1 METRVRGSLTARLW
15 LTGVVFGQIILTPMI
30 AFSITYLFNFQ
41 SVDGALTLSFE
52 KEMIPW
58 ILSASLAYGMLAL
71 ALALVVGGYTP
82 ISITE
87 KGGWRASLGF
97 SRVSR
102 DSTTLRRVKQRHI
115 DSPHGRL
122 STLVND
128 RIQEG
133 HSIISI
139 HGGLLLLAIPF
150 QILLVTLPL
159 LIVLT
164 VPDSA
169 LQEGRRL
176 ELAMGCY
183 VVILIVLMR
192 AFSRFASKYVTIAAF
207 TRRWLI
213 SMTRLSWLAPV
224 LVLWLLGRLSSMIV
238 ITWLGNDLSTSL
250 AMEQHL
256 FEDLLGIGTVPKTSF
271 LDLLTA
277 LAVMPMA
284 AFTTLAVLGGSA
296 ERYPDWARRD
306 NPNQPEEVEESEDEV
321 EDFAAFNLTPEPKEP
336 VPEFEL
342 DLGEEETESNHA
354 MSLFD

>member
-1 METRVRGSLTARLW
+1 MEERVSGSLTARLW
-15 LTGVVFGQIILTPMI
+15 LTAVVFGQIILTPMI
-30 AFSITYLFNFQ
+30 AFSITYLFNFE
-41 SVDGALTLSFE
+41 SNEGALTLSFE
-52 KEMIPW
+52 KDMIPW

-71 ALALVVGGYTP
+71 ALALIVGGYTP
-82 ISITE
+82 ISVTE
-87 KGGWRASLGF
+87 KGGWRAWLGL
-97 SRVSR
+97 SRAAR
-102 DSTTLRRVKQRHI
+102 DSTTLRRAKQRHR
-115 DSPHGRL
+115 DCPHGRM

-159 LIVLT
+159 MIVLL
-164 VPDSA
+164 VPESA

-183 VVILIVLMR
+183 LVILIVLMR
-192 AFSRFASKYVTIAAF
+192 AFSRFANRYVTLAAF

-238 ITWLGNDLSTSL
+238 ITWLGNDMSTSL

-256 FEDLLGIGTVPKTSF
+256 FEDLLGIGTVPETSF

-284 AFTTLAVLGGSA
+284 AFTTLAVLGGSNG
-296 ERYPDWARRD
+296 RYPKWARNEKD
-306 NPNQPEEVEESEDEV
+306 AEEEVPVEEEEEN
-321 EDFAAFNLTPEPKEP
+321 EDFTFDFAPMPAEPT
-336 VPEFEL
+336 PEFEL
-342 DLGEEETESNHA
+342 DLGQQEDEENHA